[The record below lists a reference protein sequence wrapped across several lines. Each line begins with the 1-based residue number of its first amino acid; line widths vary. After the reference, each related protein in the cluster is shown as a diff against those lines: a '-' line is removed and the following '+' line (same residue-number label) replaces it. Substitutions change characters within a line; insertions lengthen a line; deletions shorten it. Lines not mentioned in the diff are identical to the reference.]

1 MKHRL
6 LVVDDDEAS
15 CRLVKVTFT
24 REGLDVSVAHDGA
37 EGLDRATTDRPDV
50 VLLDVRL
57 PGLGGLEVLERLRT
71 TLPSIPV
78 VMLTASRDVKTAVRA
93 TQLGAFD
100 YLTKPIEHDE
110 IVLVV
115 GRALETRALKLEVE
129 DLRQRVGR
137 GEADSLAAHMG
148 SSAQVRQVIDQ
159 VGVVAASSFTVLILG
174 ETGTGKELVAQAI
187 HRQSDRCRRP
197 FVALDCGAIPEPLLE
212 SELFG
217 HERGAFTGAD
227 RRKVGSFQLADGG
240 TCFLDEVGNLPV
252 NLQAKLLRVLESSE
266 ITRVGSN
273 DLIKVNVRILSATNR
288 NLEQHISA
296 GSFRSDLYHRLK
308 VVTVVLPRLVERS
321 EDIPLL
327 IEHFIRQFAKR
338 HDKVIKSMSTA
349 ARRRLMAF
357 DRVAKNGA

>member
-78 VMLTASRDVKTAVRA
+78 VMLPASRDIKTAVRA

-100 YLTKPIEHDE
+100 YLTKPIDHDE

-115 GRALETRALKLEVE
+115 GRALETRALKLEVAE
-129 DLRQRVGR
+129 LRARAGR

-159 VGVVAASSFTVLILG
+159 VGIVAASSFTVLI
-174 ETGTGKELVAQAI
+174 
-187 HRQSDRCRRP
+187 
-197 FVALDCGAIPEPLLE
+197 
-212 SELFG
+212 
-217 HERGAFTGAD
+217 
-227 RRKVGSFQLADGG
+227 
-240 TCFLDEVGNLPV
+240 
-252 NLQAKLLRVLESSE
+252 
-266 ITRVGSN
+266 
-273 DLIKVNVRILSATNR
+273 
-288 NLEQHISA
+288 
-296 GSFRSDLYHRLK
+296 
-308 VVTVVLPRLVERS
+308 
-321 EDIPLL
+321 
-327 IEHFIRQFAKR
+327 
-338 HDKVIKSMSTA
+338 
-349 ARRRLMAF
+349 
-357 DRVAKNGA
+357 